1 MGLMYLTQKILKIPN
16 KKKKFIARQ
25 INISLKK
32 GLSNEFLDSYK
43 SEEYGIA
50 FKCKSGEK

>member
-1 MGLMYLTQKILKIPN
+1 MYLTQKILKIPN